1 MNYISIRYKNYHN
14 LQMPCQYLDKTNYQ
28 TIHTFHE
35 TILNHFD
42 TLNLNQIR
50 IYLMINLSQHTLLF

>member
-1 MNYISIRYKNYHN
+1 
-14 LQMPCQYLDKTNYQ
+14 MPCQYLDKTNYQ

-35 TILNHFD
+35 ITLKHFD